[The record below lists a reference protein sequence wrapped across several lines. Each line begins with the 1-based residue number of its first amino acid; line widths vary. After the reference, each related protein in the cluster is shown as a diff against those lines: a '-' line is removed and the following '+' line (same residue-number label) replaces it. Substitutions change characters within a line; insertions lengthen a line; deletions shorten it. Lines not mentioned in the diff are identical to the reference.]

1 MNPLR
6 NVRVRTAPILV
17 SIAGDLGRLM
27 NISATGALVHVRQTL
42 TRGSEPPVRECLPRR
57 NTSLTG
63 PMVIHVKPDPIEV
76 SVQVVRSSAVGFVQL
91 PGATVMKS
99 EECDVALVF
108 TDLSPKAQAAVKTLC
123 GLAFEKQE

>member
-1 MNPLR
+1 MNALR
-6 NVRVRTAPILV
+6 NVRVHTAPIEV
-17 SIAGDLGRLM
+17 GIAGGFGRLV

-42 TRGSEPPVRECLPRR
+42 AHECLPRR

-63 PMVIHVKPDPIEV
+63 PMVIHVKPDPVELRV
-76 SVQVVRSSAVGFVQL
+76 RVVRSTAMSVQL

-99 EECDVALVF
+99 GECAVALVF
-108 TDLSPKAQAAVKTLC
+108 TDLSPKAQAVVKRLC

>member
-6 NVRVRTAPILV
+6 NVRVRTVPIQV
-17 SIAGDLGRLM
+17 GIAGSFGRLM

-42 TRGSEPPVRECLPRR
+42 AHECLPRR

-63 PMVIHVKPDPIEV
+63 PMVIHVKPDPVELRV
-76 SVQVVRSSAVGFVQL
+76 RVVRSTAVSVQL

-99 EECDVALVF
+99 EECDVALAF
-108 TDLSPKAQAAVKTLC
+108 TDLLPAAQMQVKRLC
-123 GLAFEKQE
+123 GQAFEKQE

>member
-1 MNPLR
+1 MNALR
-6 NVRVRTAPILV
+6 NVRVHTAPIEV
-17 SIAGDLGRLM
+17 GIAGGFGRLV

-42 TRGSEPPVRECLPRR
+42 AHECLPRR

-63 PMVIHVKPDPIEV
+63 PMVIHVKPDPIEL

-108 TDLSPKAQAAVKTLC
+108 TDLSPKAQAVVKRLC

>member
-17 SIAGDLGRLM
+17 SIAGDFGRLM

-42 TRGSEPPVRECLPRR
+42 VRGSEPPVRECLPRR

-63 PMVIHVKPDPIEV
+63 PMVIHVKPDPVEL
-76 SVQVVRSSAVGFVQL
+76 SVQVVRSTAVGFVQL
-91 PGATVMKS
+91 PEATIMKS
-99 EECDVALVF
+99 EECEVALLF
-108 TDLSPKAQAAVKTLC
+108 TDLSPKAQSAVKRLC

>member
-6 NVRVRTAPILV
+6 NVRVRTAPIQV
-17 SIAGDLGRLM
+17 GIAGGFGRLM

-42 TRGSEPPVRECLPRR
+42 AHECLPRS

-63 PMVIHVKPDPIEV
+63 PLVIHVKPDPVELRV
-76 SVQVVRSSAVGFVQL
+76 RVVRSTAVSVQL

-99 EECDVALVF
+99 EECDVALAF
-108 TDLSPKAQAAVKTLC
+108 TDLLPKAQAVVKRLC

>member
-1 MNPLR
+1 MNALR
-6 NVRVRTAPILV
+6 NVRVRTAPIEV
-17 SIAGDLGRLM
+17 GIAGDFGRLM

-42 TRGSEPPVRECLPRR
+42 AHECLPRR

-63 PMVIHVKPDPIEV
+63 PMVIHVKPDPVELRV
-76 SVQVVRSSAVGFVQL
+76 RVVRSTAASIQL

-99 EECDVALVF
+99 AECDVALVF
-108 TDLSPKAQAAVKTLC
+108 TDLSPKAQAVVKRLC

>member
-6 NVRVRTAPILV
+6 NVRVPTAPIQV
-17 SIAGDLGRLM
+17 GIAGGFGRLV

-42 TRGSEPPVRECLPRR
+42 AHECLPRR

-63 PMVIHVKPDPIEV
+63 PMVIHVKPDPV
-76 SVQVVRSSAVGFVQL
+76 DLRVRVVRSTAASIQL
-91 PGATVMKS
+91 PEATVMKS

-108 TDLSPKAQAAVKTLC
+108 TDLSPKAQAVVKRLC

>member
-1 MNPLR
+1 MNALR
-6 NVRVRTAPILV
+6 NVRVHTAPIEV
-17 SIAGDLGRLM
+17 GIAGGFGRLM

-42 TRGSEPPVRECLPRR
+42 AHECLPRR

-63 PMVIHVKPDPIEV
+63 PMVIHVKPDPV
-76 SVQVVRSSAVGFVQL
+76 DLRVRVVRSTAASIQL
-91 PGATVMKS
+91 PEATVMKS

-108 TDLSPKAQAAVKTLC
+108 TDLSPKAQAVVKRLC